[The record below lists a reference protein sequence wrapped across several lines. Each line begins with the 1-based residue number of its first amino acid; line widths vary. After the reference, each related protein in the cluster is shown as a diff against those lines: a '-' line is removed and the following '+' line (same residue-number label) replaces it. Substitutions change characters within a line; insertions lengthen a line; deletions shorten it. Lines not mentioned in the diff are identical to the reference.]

1 MKIAAITLLLALMSM
16 AAITPGS
23 AQTGQEAVDAFPNR
37 PVRIIVPFPAGGPT
51 DIMARILGQKLSD
64 AWKQAVVIEN
74 RPGGNTAIAAQ
85 AVAMA
90 SPDGYTLLAAMDTTM
105 VMNPVISTDLTY
117 DPLKDLS
124 PVTITNKNTSLLLVR
139 SDGPNTAKE
148 LIAKG
153 RANPGKLNYG
163 AGTVTTRLA
172 AYLFTKLGGF
182 EAQFIPFRGG
192 AEVAS
197 GLLTGSVDFT
207 VDGVAANLALVQ
219 SGKLRTLGKLNF
231 SSLPALPD
239 VEPLAVSADLPAL
252 GEISTWAGLVAPAAT
267 PLVLR
272 QKIYRAVVE
281 AYKDPAVLGRLEKAG
296 INGTT
301 SSPEEFVQFYRSE
314 IDRWSK
320 VFKESGIKLE

>member
-153 RANPGKLNYG
+153 SRADQSCTPKILYET
-163 AGTVTTRLA
+163 AIIQ
-172 AYLFTKLGGF
+172 YF
-182 EAQFIPFRGG
+182 
-192 AEVAS
+192 S
-197 GLLTGSVDFT
+197 GDF
-207 VDGVAANLALVQ
+207 
-219 SGKLRTLGKLNF
+219 SR
-231 SSLPALPD
+231 
-239 VEPLAVSADLPAL
+239 
-252 GEISTWAGLVAPAAT
+252 
-267 PLVLR
+267 
-272 QKIYRAVVE
+272 
-281 AYKDPAVLGRLEKAG
+281 
-296 INGTT
+296 
-301 SSPEEFVQFYRSE
+301 
-314 IDRWSK
+314 
-320 VFKESGIKLE
+320 